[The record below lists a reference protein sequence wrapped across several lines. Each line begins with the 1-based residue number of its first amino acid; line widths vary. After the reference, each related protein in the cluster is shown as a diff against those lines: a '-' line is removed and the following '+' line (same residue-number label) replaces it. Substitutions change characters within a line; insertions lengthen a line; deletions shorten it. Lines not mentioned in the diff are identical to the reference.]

1 MKKQNGFTLVEIL
14 ISLALVGVLS
24 VVAIQTLR
32 TRDMSEEYT
41 AKRDKAAMNIEGTIH
56 QAMFE
61 QKREE
66 LGAVSDVQNFINE
79 KLQAG
84 NGGGYNLMR
93 DGTAYS
99 FSASGG
105 DDYIGELTLDVNG
118 SIAPNIVGE
127 DIYKYKINSRGNLIL
142 ANNIDSDYTPPENG
156 TGTGNGGGTD
166 NGGGDIEPPDNEENP
181 DNNMPPPGVLPPMM
195 VSYKS
200 GRPEIVNEDNCN
212 KEGGFFTYNSTG
224 DAYCIIASVEGY
236 DLSKEQIEE
245 LYGDWVFNPPENDK

>member
-1 MKKQNGFTLVEIL
+1 MKKQNGFTLVEVL

-32 TRDMSEEYT
+32 TRDMSEEFT
-41 AKRDKAAMNIEGTIH
+41 AKRDKAAMNIEGVIH

-66 LGAVSDVQNFINE
+66 LGSVGDIQGFINE

-84 NGGGYNLMR
+84 SGNGYSLMR

-99 FSASGG
+99 FSSNG
-105 DDYIGELTLDVNG
+105 DGDYAGELTLDVNG
-118 SIAPNIVGE
+118 SIAPNVAGE

-142 ANNIDSDYTPPENG
+142 ANNTESDNTPPADD
-156 TGTGNGGGTD
+156 TGNGGGSNSGGVD
-166 NGGGDIEPPDNEENP
+166 NEQPDNEGGNP
-181 DNNMPPPGVLPPMM
+181 DNNMPPPGVLPPIS
-195 VSYKS
+195 VGYES
-200 GRPEIVNEDNCN
+200 GTPEKVNEDNCN
-212 KEGGFFTYNSTG
+212 KKGGFFTYNSTG